1 MLPLV
6 GQSNSLLPPAP
17 GRLSIQY
24 LLAPIGMEDKS
35 FVYVCVCVCIGADF
49 GQVNKGTKQR
59 GR

>member
-35 FVYVCVCVCIGADF
+35 FVYVCVCIGADF
-49 GQVNKGTKQR
+49 GQVNKGTVCQ
-59 GR
+59 